1 MMHIP
6 RWTIPV
12 WVLVAEFVILSVFP
26 LSDSYAD
33 IKSNPMGILTSY
45 LIFDGWGNI
54 FILVLSTLTFL
65 LAIAFVGAYWR
76 GRLAVTYLVA
86 TNLSGVIAGLVYYES
101 VYSFQTGGG
110 MSAATFGALAS
121 SLGLGVVALANSYS
135 VFHKD
140 VYLQNIRFYAL
151 LVFIIFGVY
160 LISDAFTG
168 FVGKP
173 GSPVDSRIGDPRRLS
188 CGDHSHSSD
197 YLASEALG
205 APLREFGQMNGP
217 TTNRI

>member
-1 MMHIP
+1 MMRIP

-12 WVLVAEFVILSVFP
+12 WVLIAEFVILSVFP
-26 LSDSYAD
+26 LPDSYAD
-33 IKSNPMGILTSY
+33 IKSNPTGIMTSY

-54 FILVLSTLTFL
+54 FTLAWSTLTFL
-65 LAIAFVGAYWR
+65 LAVAFVGTYWR

-110 MSAATFGALAS
+110 MSAATFGALAL

-151 LVFIIFGVY
+151 LVFLIFGVY

-173 GSPVDSRIGDPRRLS
+173 GSLLIHESGILVGFLAGTIPTHVIIWRARAS
-188 CGDHSHSSD
+188 DHPS
-197 YLASEALG
+197 ANE
-205 APLREFGQMNGP
+205 GQ
-217 TTNRI
+217 